1 MSVQDIKTYPAV
13 LYSSKSTLLWACCK
27 PRIANRLF
35 GDKIRL
41 KNLNLR
47 IFRVTTLKNPIPDA
61 GVRVQKIKARPLK
74 KASATNNGSKSL
86 AQFLNSQCPEIL
98 GTSMAEITKEEMRER
113 LGNIDQI
120 RDIIFGAQLREYDN
134 RFDKIDSDLSMMQQD
149 MQSRIEQV
157 KTVLS
162 AEMKVAVDS
171 LEKKVKSLTSNTQE
185 ESADLRQQVDRV
197 NRKFSSSMEALDEA
211 IDNQTSSLRDELS
224 KTRDRLSE
232 ETRTLKTQVFEELDR
247 RFSMLR
253 DVKVSRDDMAEILF
267 ELGMRL
273 KGTEFVPE
281 LKGAA
286 DNKLNTE
293 FLLPERH
300 HNG

>member
-1 MSVQDIKTYPAV
+1 
-13 LYSSKSTLLWACCK
+13 
-27 PRIANRLF
+27 
-35 GDKIRL
+35 
-41 KNLNLR
+41 
-47 IFRVTTLKNPIPDA
+47 
-61 GVRVQKIKARPLK
+61 
-74 KASATNNGSKSL
+74 
-86 AQFLNSQCPEIL
+86 
-98 GTSMAEITKEEMRER
+98 MAEITKEEMRER

-149 MQSRIEQV
+149 LQARTEQI

-162 AEMKVAVDS
+162 GEMRAAVDS
-171 LEKKVKSLTSNTQE
+171 FEKKIKSITLNTQE
-185 ESADLRQQVDRV
+185 ESADLRQQIDRV
-197 NRKFSSSMEALDEA
+197 NRKFSSSIEALDEA

-224 KTRDRLSE
+224 QTRDRLSE
-232 ETRTLKTQVFEELDR
+232 ESRTLKTQVFEELDR

-281 LKGAA
+281 LKGVT
-286 DNKLNTE
+286 DNKLNSD

-300 HNG
+300 HHG

>member
-1 MSVQDIKTYPAV
+1 
-13 LYSSKSTLLWACCK
+13 
-27 PRIANRLF
+27 
-35 GDKIRL
+35 
-41 KNLNLR
+41 
-47 IFRVTTLKNPIPDA
+47 
-61 GVRVQKIKARPLK
+61 
-74 KASATNNGSKSL
+74 
-86 AQFLNSQCPEIL
+86 
-98 GTSMAEITKEEMRER
+98 MAEITKEEMRER

-149 MQSRIEQV
+149 MQTRLEQI

-162 AEMKVAVDS
+162 GEMRAAVDS
-171 LEKKVKSLTSNTQE
+171 FDKKIKSITLNTQE
-185 ESADLRQQVDRV
+185 ESADLRQQIDRV
-197 NRKFSSSMEALDEA
+197 NRKFSSSIEALDEA

-224 KTRDRLSE
+224 QTRDRLSE
-232 ETRTLKTQVFEELDR
+232 ESRTLKTQVFEELDR

-281 LKGAA
+281 LKGVT
-286 DNKLNTE
+286 DNKLNSD

-300 HNG
+300 HHG

>member
-1 MSVQDIKTYPAV
+1 
-13 LYSSKSTLLWACCK
+13 
-27 PRIANRLF
+27 
-35 GDKIRL
+35 
-41 KNLNLR
+41 
-47 IFRVTTLKNPIPDA
+47 
-61 GVRVQKIKARPLK
+61 
-74 KASATNNGSKSL
+74 
-86 AQFLNSQCPEIL
+86 
-98 GTSMAEITKEEMRER
+98 MRER

-149 MQSRIEQV
+149 MQARIEQV

-162 AEMKVAVDS
+162 AEMKAAVDS

-185 ESADLRQQVDRV
+185 ESADLRQQIDRV
-197 NRKFSSSMEALDEA
+197 NRKFSSNMEALDEA
-211 IDNQTSSLRDELS
+211 MDNQTSSLRDELS
-224 KTRDRLSE
+224 QTRDRLSE

-281 LKGAA
+281 LKNVA
-286 DNKLNTE
+286 DNNLNNE

-300 HNG
+300 HHG

>member
-1 MSVQDIKTYPAV
+1 
-13 LYSSKSTLLWACCK
+13 
-27 PRIANRLF
+27 
-35 GDKIRL
+35 
-41 KNLNLR
+41 
-47 IFRVTTLKNPIPDA
+47 
-61 GVRVQKIKARPLK
+61 
-74 KASATNNGSKSL
+74 
-86 AQFLNSQCPEIL
+86 
-98 GTSMAEITKEEMRER
+98 MAEITKEEMRER

-134 RFDKIDSDLSMMQQD
+134 RFDKIDSEISMMQQD
-149 MQSRIEQV
+149 MQARIEQV

-162 AEMKVAVDS
+162 TEMRAAVDS
-171 LEKKVKSLTSNTQE
+171 FEKKVKSLTLNTQE
-185 ESADLRQQVDRV
+185 ESADLRQQIDRV

-224 KTRDRLSE
+224 QTRERLSE

-281 LKGAA
+281 LKGVA

-300 HNG
+300 NHG

>member
-1 MSVQDIKTYPAV
+1 
-13 LYSSKSTLLWACCK
+13 
-27 PRIANRLF
+27 
-35 GDKIRL
+35 
-41 KNLNLR
+41 
-47 IFRVTTLKNPIPDA
+47 
-61 GVRVQKIKARPLK
+61 
-74 KASATNNGSKSL
+74 
-86 AQFLNSQCPEIL
+86 
-98 GTSMAEITKEEMRER
+98 MAEITKEEMRER

-149 MQSRIEQV
+149 MQARIEQV

-162 AEMKVAVDS
+162 GEMRAAVDS
-171 LEKKVKSLTSNTQE
+171 FEKKIKSITLNTQE
-185 ESADLRQQVDRV
+185 ESADLRQQIDRV
-197 NRKFSSSMEALDEA
+197 NRKFSSSIEALDEA

-224 KTRDRLSE
+224 QTRDRLSE
-232 ETRTLKTQVFEELDR
+232 ESRTLKTQVFEELDR

-281 LKGAA
+281 LKGVT
-286 DNKLNTE
+286 DNKLNSD

-300 HNG
+300 HHG

>member
-1 MSVQDIKTYPAV
+1 
-13 LYSSKSTLLWACCK
+13 
-27 PRIANRLF
+27 
-35 GDKIRL
+35 
-41 KNLNLR
+41 
-47 IFRVTTLKNPIPDA
+47 
-61 GVRVQKIKARPLK
+61 
-74 KASATNNGSKSL
+74 
-86 AQFLNSQCPEIL
+86 
-98 GTSMAEITKEEMRER
+98 MAEITKEEMRER

-134 RFDKIDSDLSMMQQD
+134 RFDKIDSELSMMQQD
-149 MQSRIEQV
+149 MQTRLEQI

-162 AEMKVAVDS
+162 GEMRAAVDS
-171 LEKKVKSLTSNTQE
+171 FEKKIKSITLNTQE
-185 ESADLRQQVDRV
+185 ESADLRQQIDRV
-197 NRKFSSSMEALDEA
+197 NRKFSSSIEALDEA

-224 KTRDRLSE
+224 QTRDRLSE
-232 ETRTLKTQVFEELDR
+232 ESRTLKTQVFEELDR

-281 LKGAA
+281 LKGVT
-286 DNKLNTE
+286 DNKLNSD

-300 HNG
+300 HHG

>member
-1 MSVQDIKTYPAV
+1 
-13 LYSSKSTLLWACCK
+13 
-27 PRIANRLF
+27 
-35 GDKIRL
+35 
-41 KNLNLR
+41 
-47 IFRVTTLKNPIPDA
+47 
-61 GVRVQKIKARPLK
+61 
-74 KASATNNGSKSL
+74 
-86 AQFLNSQCPEIL
+86 
-98 GTSMAEITKEEMRER
+98 MAEITKEEMRER

-149 MQSRIEQV
+149 MQARIEQV

-162 AEMKVAVDS
+162 AEMKAAVES

-185 ESADLRQQVDRV
+185 ESADLRQQIDRV
-197 NRKFSSSMEALDEA
+197 NRKFSSNMEALDEA
-211 IDNQTSSLRDELS
+211 IDNQTSSLRDELGQ
-224 KTRDRLSE
+224 TRDRLSE

-267 ELGMRL
+267 GLGMRP

-281 LKGAA
+281 LKGVA
-286 DNKLNTE
+286 DNNLNNE

-300 HNG
+300 HHG

>member
-1 MSVQDIKTYPAV
+1 
-13 LYSSKSTLLWACCK
+13 
-27 PRIANRLF
+27 
-35 GDKIRL
+35 
-41 KNLNLR
+41 
-47 IFRVTTLKNPIPDA
+47 
-61 GVRVQKIKARPLK
+61 
-74 KASATNNGSKSL
+74 
-86 AQFLNSQCPEIL
+86 
-98 GTSMAEITKEEMRER
+98 MAEITKEEMRER

-149 MQSRIEQV
+149 MQGRIEQV

-162 AEMKVAVDS
+162 GEMRTAIDS
-171 LEKKVKSLTSNTQE
+171 FEKKIKSITLNTQE
-185 ESADLRQQVDRV
+185 ESADLRQQIDRI
-197 NRKFSSSMEALDEA
+197 NRKFSSSIEALDEA

-224 KTRDRLSE
+224 QTRDRLSE

-281 LKGAA
+281 LKGVT
-286 DNKLNTE
+286 DNKLNSD

-300 HNG
+300 HHG

>member
-1 MSVQDIKTYPAV
+1 
-13 LYSSKSTLLWACCK
+13 
-27 PRIANRLF
+27 
-35 GDKIRL
+35 
-41 KNLNLR
+41 
-47 IFRVTTLKNPIPDA
+47 
-61 GVRVQKIKARPLK
+61 
-74 KASATNNGSKSL
+74 
-86 AQFLNSQCPEIL
+86 
-98 GTSMAEITKEEMRER
+98 MAEITKEEMRER

-149 MQSRIEQV
+149 MQARIEQV
-157 KTVLS
+157 KTVLGT
-162 AEMKVAVDS
+162 EMRTAIDS
-171 LEKKVKSLTSNTQE
+171 FEKKVKSITLNTQE
-185 ESADLRQQVDRV
+185 ESADLRQQLDRV
-197 NRKFSSSMEALDEA
+197 NRKFSSSIEALDEA
-211 IDNQTSSLRDELS
+211 LDNQTGAIREELS
-224 KTRDRLSE
+224 QTRERLSE

-281 LKGAA
+281 LKGAT
-286 DNKLNTE
+286 DNKLNNE

-300 HNG
+300 HHG

>member
-1 MSVQDIKTYPAV
+1 
-13 LYSSKSTLLWACCK
+13 
-27 PRIANRLF
+27 
-35 GDKIRL
+35 
-41 KNLNLR
+41 
-47 IFRVTTLKNPIPDA
+47 
-61 GVRVQKIKARPLK
+61 
-74 KASATNNGSKSL
+74 
-86 AQFLNSQCPEIL
+86 
-98 GTSMAEITKEEMRER
+98 MAEITKEEMRER

-149 MQSRIEQV
+149 MQTRTEQI

-162 AEMKVAVDS
+162 GEMRAAIDS
-171 LEKKVKSLTSNTQE
+171 FEKKIKSITLNTQE
-185 ESADLRQQVDRV
+185 ESADLRQQIDRV
-197 NRKFSSSMEALDEA
+197 NRKFSSSIEALDEA
-211 IDNQTSSLRDELS
+211 IDSQTSSLREEVS
-224 KTRDRLSE
+224 QTRDRLSE

-281 LKGAA
+281 LKGVT
-286 DNKLNTE
+286 DNKLNSD

-300 HNG
+300 HHG